1 MRARRRRRQDELY
14 MAPRKGVAGGPPG
27 RGAGARRPAPCQHPG
42 MRIRPRVTGPAA
54 ALAAALLLAGCGGG
68 STRTEVAASTGAAT
82 AGGSSSAAGSPS
94 TSSSALVSEEAAEE
108 DGAAPSFP
116 ADASPDTAEAAAPQG
131 LTLTAVR
138 TGSHD
143 GYDRVVLEFAGSGTP
158 GWQAEYVDGP
168 VAQGSGD
175 PVEVPGEAALQLS
188 PNGVSYPYETGAKEV
203 TRGPL
208 TAADTDAVQG
218 LFYDGTFEGV
228 AVTWVGT
235 AAQTPFRVF
244 ALSNPSR
251 VVVDVVDTP

>member
-1 MRARRRRRQDELY
+1 
-14 MAPRKGVAGGPPG
+14 
-27 RGAGARRPAPCQHPG
+27 
-42 MRIRPRVTGPAA
+42 MRIRRRATGPAA
-54 ALAAALLLAGCGGG
+54 VLAAALLLAGCGGG
-68 STRTEVAASTGAAT
+68 STGTEVAASTGSAPA
-82 AGGSSSAAGSPS
+82 SSSAAGSPS
-94 TSSSALVSEEAAEE
+94 ASSSALVSEEAAEE

-116 ADASPDTAEAAAPQG
+116 ADAGPDTAEAVDPQG

-143 GYDRVVLEFAGSGTP
+143 GYDRVVFEFAGSGTP

-168 VAQGSGD
+168 TAQGSGD
-175 PVEVPGEAALQLS
+175 PVEVPGEATLQLS
-188 PNGVSYPYETGAKEV
+188 LNGVSYPYETGATEV
-203 TRGPL
+203 ARGPL
-208 TAADTDAVQG
+208 AAADTDAVQG

-228 AVTWVGT
+228 AVAWVGT